1 MTASRLAARHNFC
14 INVYI
19 LLFQRPFIRFQ
30 SRGTSELLLTKFVR
44 MLGGNILAQIDA
56 SPQTVAQELLQ
67 NMQHL
72 SGNPEASRLFPSEL
86 TEGISDF
93 ICLLDSPEMI
103 SRALGMESHARLAQ
117 VIENYS
123 QLGPNPE
130 CLLGLLKRHR
140 LHGDSITE
148 NARRVYKRQCRSL
161 GVSDSIDV
169 HIERSSDLPPAETRR
184 DPAPSKAL
192 AETVRPAQSLQGDED
207 LAAFFEGKVV
217 VCKQTMLDVSKGCL
231 PPLFARVF
239 VLFKTLL
246 QHREK
251 LELVQSV
258 EHSIA

>member
-1 MTASRLAARHNFC
+1 M
-14 INVYI
+14 
-19 LLFQRPFIRFQ
+19 LFVSFFIRISKVF
-30 SRGTSELLLTKFVR
+30 GTCTSQKYKISKKNVCFEYVFEFGLLLT
-44 MLGGNILAQIDA
+44 
-56 SPQTVAQELLQ
+56 
-67 NMQHL
+67 
-72 SGNPEASRLFPSEL
+72 
-86 TEGISDF
+86 
-93 ICLLDSPEMI
+93 
-103 SRALGMESHARLAQ
+103 
-117 VIENYS
+117 
-123 QLGPNPE
+123 
-130 CLLGLLKRHR
+130 RHI
-140 LHGDSITE
+140 LHGDWITE

-231 PPLFARVF
+231 PPLFARVL
-239 VLFKTLL
+239 VLFNTLL
-246 QHREK
+246 QRQEK